1 MAAPPLSDA
10 QRLAWLR
17 LWRSENVGPV
27 TFRQLLRR
35 FGSAEAALA
44 ALPELAR
51 RGGRDRPLAI
61 CPPASAE
68 RELAE
73 LGRRGGSLIAMA
85 DPAYPAV
92 LAEADDAPPLL
103 LVLGNTGLLASR
115 AVALVG
121 ARNAS
126 ANGRLLAETM
136 ARELG
141 QLGWVVV
148 SGLARGIDS
157 AAHQG
162 ALASGTIAVLAGGL
176 DCPYPPESEPLHRAI
191 AERGLLVSEMPLGRV
206 PQARHFP
213 RRNRIV
219 SGLALGTVV
228 VEAALQS
235 GSLITAR
242 LAGEQGREVMAVPGS
257 PLDPRCRG
265 ANLLIRQGATL
276 VEGAADVAEALSGA
290 GGRLHPVADRAEGL
304 SEIPNNISEPI
315 ETTIKSSLRLVEERL
330 GPSPVAVDELLRQ
343 CHMSPPFLRMT
354 LLELEL
360 AGRLQWHPGNRVSLL
375 AAGESQPAPKAV
387 QSPL

>member
-1 MAAPPLSDA
+1 MAPPLSDA
-10 QRLAWLR
+10 ERLAWLR

-27 TFRQLLRR
+27 TFRHLLRR

-51 RGGRDRPLAI
+51 RGGRERPLAI
-61 CPPASAE
+61 CPAAASE
-68 RELAE
+68 RELAD
-73 LGRRGGSLIAMA
+73 LARMGGRLVAMA
-85 DPAYPAV
+85 DPDFPAL
-92 LAEADDAPPLL
+92 LAESDDAPPLL
-103 LVLGNTGLLASR
+103 LVLGRVELLAQR
-115 AVALVG
+115 TVALVG

-126 ANGRLLAETM
+126 ANGRLMAETM

-141 QLGWVVV
+141 GLGWVVV

-157 AAHQG
+157 AAHRG
-162 ALASGTIAVLAGGL
+162 ALATGTIAVLAGGL
-176 DCPYPPESEPLHRAI
+176 DRPYPPESEPLCRAI
-191 AERGLLVSEMPLGRV
+191 AERGVVVSEMPLGRV

-219 SGLALGTVV
+219 SGLSLGTVV

-265 ANLLIRQGATL
+265 ANQLIRQGATL
-276 VEGAADVAEALSGA
+276 VEGAGDVAEALSGFLGQA
-290 GGRLHPVADRAEGL
+290 RPPVRVAAPPAETFSNL
-304 SEIPNNISEPI
+304 SEPI
-315 ETTIKSSLRLVEERL
+315 ENTAKSSRSLVEDRL
-330 GPSPVAVDELLRQ
+330 GPTPVPVDELLRQ
-343 CHMSPPFLRMT
+343 CQMSPPFLRMT

-360 AGRLQWHPGNRVSLL
+360 AGRLIWHPGNRVSLL
-375 AAGESQPAPKAV
+375 AGGERHPDLAP
-387 QSPL
+387 

>member
-35 FGSAEAALA
+35 FGSAEAALV

-213 RRNRIV
+213 QRNRIV

-315 ETTIKSSLRLVEERL
+315 ETTIKSSLSLVEERL

>member
-1 MAAPPLSDA
+1 MLRPMAAPTPLSDA
-10 QRLAWLR
+10 ERLAWLR

-35 FGSAEAALA
+35 FGSAAAALD

-51 RGGRDRPLAI
+51 RGGRDRPLTI
-61 CPPASAE
+61 CPAAIAE
-68 RELAE
+68 RELAD
-73 LGRRGGSLIAMA
+73 LARMGGRLVAMA
-85 DPAYPAV
+85 DPEYPAL
-92 LAEADDAPPLL
+92 LAETGDAPPLL
-103 LVLGNTGLLASR
+103 SILGRVELLAAR

-126 ANGRLLAETM
+126 ANGRLMAETM

-141 QLGWVVV
+141 GLGWVVV
-148 SGLARGIDS
+148 SGLARGVDS
-157 AAHQG
+157 AAHRG

-176 DCPYPPESEPLHRAI
+176 DRPYPPESEPLYRAI
-191 AERGLLVSEMPLGRV
+191 AGRGLVVGEMPLGRV

-219 SGLALGTVV
+219 SGLSLGTVV

-257 PLDPRCRG
+257 PLDPRSRG
-265 ANLLIRQGATL
+265 ANQLIRQGATL
-276 VEGAADVAEALSGA
+276 VEGAGDVAEALSGF
-290 GGRLHPVADRAEGL
+290 GGQVRPPAHPPIPLA
-304 SEIPNNISEPI
+304 EIPNNLSEPI
-315 ETTIKSSLRLVEERL
+315 EIADKSSRSTVVERL
-330 GPSPVAVDELLRQ
+330 GPTPVAVDELLRQ
-343 CHMSPPFLRMT
+343 CQMSPPFLRMT

-360 AGRLQWHPGNRVSLL
+360 AGRLIWHPGNRVSLL
-375 AAGESQPAPKAV
+375 AGGERHPDLAP
-387 QSPL
+387 

>member
-1 MAAPPLSDA
+1 MLRPMAAPTPLSDA
-10 QRLAWLR
+10 ERLAWLR

-35 FGSAEAALA
+35 FGSAAAALG

-51 RGGRDRPLAI
+51 RGGRDRPLAV
-61 CPPASAE
+61 CPAATAE
-68 RELAE
+68 RELAD
-73 LGRRGGSLIAMA
+73 LARMGGRLVALA
-85 DPAYPAV
+85 DPEFPV
-92 LAEADDAPPLL
+92 LLAETSDAPPLL
-103 LVLGNTGLLASR
+103 STLGRVELLAAR
-115 AVALVG
+115 TVALVG

-126 ANGRLLAETM
+126 ANGRLMAETM

-141 QLGWVVV
+141 GLGWVVV

-157 AAHQG
+157 AAHRG

-176 DCPYPPESEPLHRAI
+176 DRPYPPESEPLYRAI
-191 AERGLLVSEMPLGRV
+191 AERGLAVSEMPLGRI

-219 SGLALGTVV
+219 SGLCLGTVV

-257 PLDPRCRG
+257 PLDPRSRG
-265 ANLLIRQGATL
+265 ANQLIRQGATL
-276 VEGAADVAEALSGA
+276 VEGAGDVAETLSGF
-290 GGRLHPVADRAEGL
+290 GGQVRPPARSSALPVETLNNFPEPVEIAE
-304 SEIPNNISEPI
+304 
-315 ETTIKSSLRLVEERL
+315 KSSRSTVEERL
-330 GPSPVAVDELLRQ
+330 GPTPVAVDELLRQ
-343 CHMSPPFLRMT
+343 CQMSPPFLRMT

-360 AGRLQWHPGNRVSLL
+360 AGRLMWHPGNRVSLL
-375 AAGESQPAPKAV
+375 AGGERHPDLAP
-387 QSPL
+387 